1 MLFSQYVVTGSL
13 ALMMLTGSSTR
24 AHTTLKTPAPGCVT
38 IANASAQLVLSTG
51 GGVRSLILRDGREL
65 LERADARLMLVR
77 IGDVWHGSSSLAV
90 AREGDVYRLRVGFE
104 GTEVM
109 ARAALKPHPSYFEL
123 QAVAL
128 EGKGREDVAQW
139 VFANIPVGIRASIG
153 DWLNTA
159 WDDRAAVALLALEER
174 TDAAGSPVLRA
185 STIRKLGLDGGKAA
199 LIAGPRPAVLEI
211 IHQVEKEQGLPSPML
226 GGQWAK
232 TAAEV
237 RSSWMITGLTAA
249 REPAAFQAQRVFQT
263 ARALGVR
270 HIEFD
275 ADGNELKRINP
286 GPPLNVQPGPVS
298 CRVSA
303 RGTPAARAR
312 ITLLLERP

>member
-1 MLFSQYVVTGSL
+1 
-13 ALMMLTGSSTR
+13 
-24 AHTTLKTPAPGCVT
+24 
-38 IANASAQLVLSTG
+38 
-51 GGVRSLILRDGREL
+51 
-65 LERADARLMLVR
+65 
-77 IGDVWHGSSSLAV
+77 
-90 AREGDVYRLRVGFE
+90 
-104 GTEVM
+104 
-109 ARAALKPHPSYFEL
+109 
-123 QAVAL
+123 
-128 EGKGREDVAQW
+128 
-139 VFANIPVGIRASIG
+139 
-153 DWLNTA
+153 
-159 WDDRAAVALLALEER
+159 
-174 TDAAGSPVLRA
+174 
-185 STIRKLGLDGGKAA
+185 
-199 LIAGPRPAVLEI
+199 VLEI